1 MEAILLALALSFCAS
16 TPSGNY
22 VYICTG
28 PKATVYHKTSDCRGL
43 NRCSGSIKKVS
54 EAQAKS
60 MKRRRCQI
68 CY

>member
-1 MEAILLALALSFCAS
+1 MKAILLALTLSFFAS

-28 PKATVYHKTSDCRGL
+28 PKAKVYHKTNYCRGL
-43 NRCSGSIKKVS
+43 SRCSGSIKKVS
-54 EAQAKS
+54 EARAKN